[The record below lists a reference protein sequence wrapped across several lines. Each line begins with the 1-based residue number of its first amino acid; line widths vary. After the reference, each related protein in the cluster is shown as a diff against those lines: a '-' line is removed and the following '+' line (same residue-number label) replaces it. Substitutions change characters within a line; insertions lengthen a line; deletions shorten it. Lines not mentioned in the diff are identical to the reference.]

1 MRADKNSH
9 RGTVVA
15 GIALALCVAG
25 CVLIT
30 DAATRLANE
39 LKDGAATL
47 RNSNQERLEIVHKPL
62 SFPEG
67 VHGPYEVVF
76 QQSVDCTKCGSLWVH
91 DLDTTNPD
99 FKPGGGSTSYHRNF
113 VRVPKELSIRKPKG
127 QPVVIVLRKAA
138 SAIEVEA
145 LR

>member
-1 MRADKNSH
+1 M
-9 RGTVVA
+9 
-15 GIALALCVAG
+15 GIRKMSVLVTCAARIGAALFLGG

-47 RNSNQERLEIVHKPL
+47 RSSNQDRLEIVHKPL

-76 QQSVDCTKCGSLWVH
+76 QQSVNCTQCGSLWVH
-91 DLDTTNPD
+91 DLDTNNPE

-113 VRVPKELSIRKPKG
+113 VIVPQELKIRKPKG
-127 QPVVIVLRKAA
+127 QPLVIVLRKAGD
-138 SAIEVEA
+138 AIEVEA